1 MKEYIIFISFKKKD
15 FLFFRKILFGE
26 NRKRNYCRSIDRYIE
41 MSLQLFIGPMY
52 AGKSSELIRQIQRYE
67 ILNKNVLVINHI
79 INNRYGSN
87 TITTHTKISYDD
99 CIILSS
105 LGDIF
110 KKDKYK
116 ERFEAAHVIVIEELQ
131 FFGDAYEQIVDWC
144 DNHGK
149 HVIAGGLD
157 GDFRR
162 APFGDVLRLIPHAE
176 KVVKLSALCQ
186 RCARES
192 PQSSD
197 GVDAN
202 FTMRTTKDESQ
213 TVVGSNDVYEAV
225 CRKHF
230 LLNSHKE

>member
-1 MKEYIIFISFKKKD
+1 
-15 FLFFRKILFGE
+15 
-26 NRKRNYCRSIDRYIE
+26 

-67 ILNKNVLVINHI
+67 ILNKNVLVINHT

-87 TITTHTKISYDD
+87 TITTHTKMSYDD
-99 CIILSS
+99 CIIVSKLSEIYENN
-105 LGDIF
+105 DF
-110 KKDKYK
+110 KQ
-116 ERFEAAHVIVIEELQ
+116 RFNNAHVIVIEELQ
-131 FFGDAYEQIVDWC
+131 FFSDAYDNIVNWC

-176 KVVKLSALCQ
+176 KVVKLSALCK
-186 RCARES
+186 RCC
-192 PQSSD
+192 D
-197 GVDAN
+197 GTPAN
-202 FTMRTTKDESQ
+202 FTMRITKDESQ
-213 TVVGSNDVYEAV
+213 TVVGSADVYEAV

-230 LLNSHKE
+230 LENATLAHHS

>member
-1 MKEYIIFISFKKKD
+1 
-15 FLFFRKILFGE
+15 
-26 NRKRNYCRSIDRYIE
+26 

-87 TITTHTKISYDD
+87 TITTHTKMSYDD
-99 CIILSS
+99 CIIISKLSEIS
-105 LGDIF
+105 ENNDF
-110 KKDKYK
+110 KQ
-116 ERFEAAHVIVIEELQ
+116 RFDNAHVIVIEELQ
-131 FFGDAYEQIVDWC
+131 FFSDAYDHIVDWC

-176 KVVKLSALCQ
+176 KVVKLSALCK
-186 RCARES
+186 RCC
-192 PQSSD
+192 D
-197 GVDAN
+197 GTPAN
-202 FTMRTTKDESQ
+202 FTMRITKDESQ
-213 TVVGSNDVYEAV
+213 TVVGSADVYEAV

-230 LLNSHKE
+230 LENATLAHHS

>member
-1 MKEYIIFISFKKKD
+1 
-15 FLFFRKILFGE
+15 
-26 NRKRNYCRSIDRYIE
+26 

-67 ILNKNVLVINHI
+67 ILNKNVLVINHT

-87 TITTHTKISYDD
+87 TITTHTKMSYDD
-99 CIILSS
+99 CIIVSKLSEIYENN
-105 LGDIF
+105 DF
-110 KKDKYK
+110 KQ
-116 ERFEAAHVIVIEELQ
+116 RFNNAHVIVIEELQ
-131 FFGDAYEQIVDWC
+131 FFSDAYDNIVNWC

-176 KVVKLSALCQ
+176 KVVKLSALCK
-186 RCARES
+186 RCC
-192 PQSSD
+192 D
-197 GVDAN
+197 GTPAN
-202 FTMRTTKDESQ
+202 FTMRITKDESQ
-213 TVVGSNDVYEAV
+213 TVVGSADVYEAV

-230 LLNSHKE
+230 LENDTKKQN

>member
-1 MKEYIIFISFKKKD
+1 
-15 FLFFRKILFGE
+15 
-26 NRKRNYCRSIDRYIE
+26 

-87 TITTHTKISYDD
+87 TITTHTKMSYDD
-99 CIILSS
+99 CIIVSKLSEIYENN
-105 LGDIF
+105 DF
-110 KKDKYK
+110 KQ
-116 ERFEAAHVIVIEELQ
+116 RFNNAHVIVIEELQ
-131 FFGDAYEQIVDWC
+131 FFSDAYDNIVNWC

-176 KVVKLSALCQ
+176 KVVKLSALCK
-186 RCARES
+186 RCC
-192 PQSSD
+192 D
-197 GVDAN
+197 GTPAN
-202 FTMRTTKDESQ
+202 FTMRITKDESQ
-213 TVVGSNDVYEAV
+213 TVVGSADVYEAV

-230 LLNSHKE
+230 LENATLAHHS

>member
-1 MKEYIIFISFKKKD
+1 
-15 FLFFRKILFGE
+15 
-26 NRKRNYCRSIDRYIE
+26 

-87 TITTHTKISYDD
+87 TITTHTKMSYDD
-99 CIILSS
+99 CIIISKLSEIS
-105 LGDIF
+105 ENNDF
-110 KKDKYK
+110 KQ
-116 ERFEAAHVIVIEELQ
+116 RFDNAHVIVIEELQ
-131 FFGDAYEQIVDWC
+131 FFSDAYDNIVNWC

-176 KVVKLSALCQ
+176 KVVKLSALCK
-186 RCARES
+186 RCC
-192 PQSSD
+192 D
-197 GVDAN
+197 GTPAN
-202 FTMRTTKDESQ
+202 FTMRITKDESQ
-213 TVVGSNDVYEAV
+213 TVVGSADVYEAV

-230 LLNSHKE
+230 LENATLAHHS

>member
-1 MKEYIIFISFKKKD
+1 
-15 FLFFRKILFGE
+15 
-26 NRKRNYCRSIDRYIE
+26 

-67 ILNKNVLVINHI
+67 ILNKNVLVINHT

-87 TITTHTKISYDD
+87 TITTHTKMSYDD
-99 CIILSS
+99 CIIVSKLSEIYENN
-105 LGDIF
+105 DF
-110 KKDKYK
+110 KQ
-116 ERFEAAHVIVIEELQ
+116 RFNNAHVIVIEELQ
-131 FFGDAYEQIVDWC
+131 FFSDAYDNIVNWC

-176 KVVKLSALCQ
+176 KVVKLSALCK
-186 RCARES
+186 RCC
-192 PQSSD
+192 D
-197 GVDAN
+197 GTPAN
-202 FTMRTTKDESQ
+202 FTMRITKDESQ
-213 TVVGSNDVYEAV
+213 TVVGSADVYEAV

-230 LLNSHKE
+230 LENANLAHHS

>member
-1 MKEYIIFISFKKKD
+1 
-15 FLFFRKILFGE
+15 
-26 NRKRNYCRSIDRYIE
+26 

-67 ILNKNVLVINHI
+67 ILNKNVLVINHT

-87 TITTHTKISYDD
+87 TITTHTKMSYDD
-99 CIILSS
+99 CIIISKLSEIS
-105 LGDIF
+105 ENNDF
-110 KKDKYK
+110 KQ
-116 ERFEAAHVIVIEELQ
+116 RFDNAHVIVIEELQ
-131 FFGDAYEQIVDWC
+131 FFSDAYDNIVNWC

-176 KVVKLSALCQ
+176 KVVKLSALCK
-186 RCARES
+186 RCC
-192 PQSSD
+192 D
-197 GVDAN
+197 GTPAN
-202 FTMRTTKDESQ
+202 FTMRITKDESQ
-213 TVVGSNDVYEAV
+213 TVVGSADVYEAV

-230 LLNSHKE
+230 LENANLAHHS

>member
-1 MKEYIIFISFKKKD
+1 
-15 FLFFRKILFGE
+15 
-26 NRKRNYCRSIDRYIE
+26 

-87 TITTHTKISYDD
+87 TITTHTKMSYDD
-99 CIILSS
+99 CIIVSKLSEIPENN
-105 LGDIF
+105 DF
-110 KKDKYK
+110 KQ
-116 ERFEAAHVIVIEELQ
+116 RFDNAHVIVIEELQ
-131 FFGDAYEQIVDWC
+131 FFSDAYDHIVDWC

-162 APFGDVLRLIPHAE
+162 ASFGDVLRLIPHAE
-176 KVVKLSALCQ
+176 KVVKLSALCK
-186 RCARES
+186 RCC
-192 PQSSD
+192 D
-197 GVDAN
+197 GTPAN
-202 FTMRTTKDESQ
+202 FTMRLTKDESQ
-213 TVVGSNDVYEAV
+213 TVVGSADVYEAV

-230 LLNSHKE
+230 LENESKKNN